1 MQLAHA
7 ARLRGRRQDS
17 EFHLQVAGAERIRDV
32 LGWEP
37 SLNDLDTIL
46 VNALSWEKRMQK
58 QNRSDSEAGE

>member
-1 MQLAHA
+1 
-7 ARLRGRRQDS
+7 
-17 EFHLQVAGAERIRDV
+17 VAGAERIRDV

-46 VNALSWEKRMQK
+46 ANALSWEKRMHK